1 MLYLGDRLMTI
12 TGLITLIVSVLFW
25 FFFPNSPTD
34 AWFLT
39 PEERVLAVQRI
50 KVNQAGVENKH
61 LKRDQ
66 YV

>member
-1 MLYLGDRLMTI
+1 MTI